1 MQQDELERLIGRF
14 HGAFPSDPDG
24 ALRDFLRVEA
34 RLARDGDEAGAR
46 ALADALWVLA
56 PEIPFASDDVRAA
69 FFQELGHFLASPGPA
84 RDLGRAGEALEVPR
98 MVRER
103 KKGTSGA

>member
-1 MQQDELERLIGRF
+1 VQNDELLRLIDRF
-14 HGAFPSDPDG
+14 PRAFPEDPPG
-24 ALRDFLRVEA
+24 ALRDFLRVEE

-56 PEIPFASDDVRAA
+56 PEIPFATDDLRAS
-69 FFQELGHFLASPGPA
+69 FFEALGHFLASPGPA
-84 RDLGRAGEALEVPR
+84 RDLERAGEALEVPR

-103 KKGTSGA
+103 KGNRPA